1 MTVWDILPTENVNI
15 LRVLRNYIPIS
26 VVFKRGEGIKEKIYL
41 KTFFDLRCPDKL
53 ITKRTNLLP
62 KDCVIMEIAVGAKFH
77 KLFQKKYKI
86 KL

>member
-1 MTVWDILPTENVNI
+1 M
-15 LRVLRNYIPIS
+15 LRNYIPIS

-41 KTFFDLRCPDKL
+41 KTFSDLRCPDKL

-62 KDCVIMEIAVGAKFH
+62 KDCVIMEIAVGVKFH